1 MFNIQEILAMR
12 NIEQLESIAHT
23 YSIDTTGLSRSQIIE
38 LVSEAIVKRMK
49 EFNTFSDT
57 DKS

>member
-1 MFNIQEILAMR
+1 MFNIKEILAMR
-12 NIEQLESIAHT
+12 NIEQLESIAHK
-23 YSIDTTGLSRSQIIE
+23 YSIDTTGLSKSQIIE

-57 DKS
+57 EKS

>member
-1 MFNIQEILAMR
+1 MFNIKEILAMR

-23 YSIDTTGLSRSQIIE
+23 YSIDTTGLSKSQIIE

-49 EFNTFSDT
+49 EFNTLSDT
-57 DKS
+57 EKP

>member
-1 MFNIQEILAMR
+1 MFNIKEILAMR

-23 YSIDTTGLSRSQIIE
+23 YNINTTGLSKSQIIE

-49 EFNTFSDT
+49 EFNTLSDT
-57 DKS
+57 EKP

>member
-1 MFNIQEILAMR
+1 MFNIKEILAMR

-57 DKS
+57 EKS

>member
-1 MFNIQEILAMR
+1 MFNIKEILAMR
-12 NIEQLESIAHT
+12 NIEQLESIAHK
-23 YSIDTTGLSRSQIIE
+23 YSIYTTGLSKLQIVE

-57 DKS
+57 EKS